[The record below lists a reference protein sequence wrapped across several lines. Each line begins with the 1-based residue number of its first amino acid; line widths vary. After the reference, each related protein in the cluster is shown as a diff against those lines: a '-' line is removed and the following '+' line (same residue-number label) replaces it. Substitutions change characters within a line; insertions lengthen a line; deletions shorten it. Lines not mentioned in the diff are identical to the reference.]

1 MKYNQQFEVEGV
13 LSLSSPMLR
22 LCQSADGVLFAGA
35 SATKI
40 QIYSAADMKLQ
51 SQTQVASEVQSLIF
65 GSLGRDVEA
74 SGHTL
79 VFSNRTHIGY
89 LGSAMNLSGV
99 ITSLNRQVYLMSAEG
114 QRMIFCDDEGQ
125 PTQTTFDS
133 RLCGLLTAIAD
144 GRQGDA
150 QMLLRRVK
158 ANNLGLSAVSRLIQA
173 GMNKHALV
181 LLGNEY

>member
-1 MKYNQQFEVEGV
+1 ME
-13 LSLSSPMLR
+13 S
-22 LCQSADGVLFAGA
+22 
-35 SATKI
+35 
-40 QIYSAADMKLQ
+40 
-51 SQTQVASEVQSLIF
+51 
-65 GSLGRDVEA
+65 

-79 VFSNRTHIGY
+79 VFSNKTHIGY

-114 QRMIFCDDEGQ
+114 QRMIFCDDDGQ

-181 LLGNEY
+181 LLGSEY